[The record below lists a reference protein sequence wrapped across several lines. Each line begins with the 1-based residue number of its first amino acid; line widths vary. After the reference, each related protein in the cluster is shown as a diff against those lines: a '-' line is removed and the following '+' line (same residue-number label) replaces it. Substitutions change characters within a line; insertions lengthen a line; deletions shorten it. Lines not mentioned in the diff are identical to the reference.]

1 MEKGGDAL
9 VSDIKR
15 TIEENGIADYDLE
28 PGQAEELA
36 AAVSAFLEE
45 HELTD
50 SFIDAG
56 YLVMLASKAMS
67 SIGQDRA
74 ALRLVVFGSGM
85 VRPSEWEVTGGSEV
99 WTLDL
104 KQMTVADAT
113 SLELVVFNTLNIVL
127 DSVTDVW
134 DASNGNGVLGLR
146 HVCDTAAGLLGV
158 SRNSKAVADLS
169 NEIVRVC
176 GLKLEKVGRSRG
188 WETCPQ
194 VMNLDL

>member
-1 MEKGGDAL
+1 

-15 TIEENGIADYDLE
+15 TIEENGIADHDLE

-67 SIGQDRA
+67 SIGQERA

-127 DSVTDVW
+127 DAITDVW
-134 DASNGNGVLGLR
+134 DASGGKGVLGLR
-146 HVCDTAAGLLGV
+146 HVCDTAAALLGV
-158 SRNSKAVADLS
+158 SRNSKSVADLS

-176 GLKLEKVGRSRG
+176 GLKLEQAGRLRG
-188 WETCPQ
+188 WETFPQ